1 MKHVMSSM
9 LALALTGVLGSCA
22 MDEPANP
29 DEATS
34 SPELTVQPRYAPGLN
49 FVRACPPGLTLRSCD
64 DPGGCATS
72 TILALHS
79 EVISDFE
86 DTAKHM
92 AHLTAPA
99 GWAATLSAQG
109 HVLLSSV
116 DGPCN

>member
-1 MKHVMSSM
+1 MKHVMFSM

-22 MDEPANP
+22 MEEPASP
-29 DEATS
+29 DEAIS
-34 SPELTVQPRYAPGLN
+34 SSGLTIQPRYKPGLN
-49 FVRACPPGLTLRSCD
+49 FVRACPPGLTLRTCD

-86 DTAKHM
+86 DGVKHM

-99 GWAATLSAQG
+99 GWAATLSPEG
-109 HVLLSSV
+109 HVVLSSD